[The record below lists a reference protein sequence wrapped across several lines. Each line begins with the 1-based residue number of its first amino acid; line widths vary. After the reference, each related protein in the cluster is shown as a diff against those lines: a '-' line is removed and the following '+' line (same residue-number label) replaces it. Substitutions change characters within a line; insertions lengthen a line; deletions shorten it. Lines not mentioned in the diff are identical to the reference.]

1 MMLNIPDPIPENKW
15 YEQYP
20 LLPSSKFTIKNS
32 GRYLHEIE
40 VFHEMDDKLVPNKYL
55 LHLSSKL
62 RILGYTLNAPISA
75 KFKYVAIMFENIE
88 TFDVHWFHYC
98 R

>member
-1 MMLNIPDPIPENKW
+1 MNLIIPKDIPENKW

-20 LLPSSKFTIKNS
+20 KLPSSKFTIKNS
-32 GRYLHEIE
+32 GRHKREIE
-40 VFHEMDDKLVPNKYL
+40 VFHEKDDTLVPNKYL
-55 LHLSSKL
+55 IHLSSKL
-62 RILGYTLNAPISA
+62 RILGYTLNAPIPA

-88 TFDVHWFHYC
+88 TFEVHWFHYN